1 MNSRLWPVFAVV
13 CLTACAG
20 RPVDEVQLRSG
31 PPAGCDKIKNTWKLK
46 VVLGNSGP
54 KVGAPV
60 DVAPDRSAHPNLSP
74 ESARALVVRPCDVVR
89 FEVGKQGSR
98 RSAMVVFDKAVETG
112 SDGRPQCVAGD
123 TRTGSGFRSPGR
135 SPAYLTRTGFIE
147 VPIDQRAGAPEKD
160 AFCYTVRADCPDDD
174 VECPALDP
182 MIIVER

>member
-1 MNSRLWPVFAVV
+1 MNSRLWPVFGVV

-20 RPVDEVQLRSG
+20 QPVQELQLRSG
-31 PPAGCDKIKNTWKLK
+31 PPAGCTSAKDVWRLK
-46 VVLGNSGP
+46 VVLGNAGP
-54 KVGAPV
+54 KLGAPV
-60 DVAPDRSAHPNLSP
+60 DVAPLNHPALSP
-74 ESARALVVRPCDVVR
+74 ESARALRVKPCDVVR

-135 SPAYLTRTGFIE
+135 SPAYLTRKGFIE
-147 VPIDQRAGAPEKD
+147 VPIDRREGAPKED
-160 AFCYTVRADCPDDD
+160 AFCYTVRLDCPED
-174 VECPALDP
+174 VDCPALDP